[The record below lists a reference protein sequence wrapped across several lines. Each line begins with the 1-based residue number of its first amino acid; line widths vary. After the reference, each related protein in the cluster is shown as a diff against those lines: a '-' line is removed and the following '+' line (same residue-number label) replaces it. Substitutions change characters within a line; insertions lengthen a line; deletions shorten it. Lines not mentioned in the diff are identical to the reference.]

1 MADQIPCPEC
11 RHANPP
17 ENRFCGWCGASLG
30 TSTDLMARRE
40 GRLTAMGHALP
51 VKPGPIGTAL
61 AVGLGTLIVRAGMSW
76 LRHRF
81 KADDRS
87 SALSTREHDTALS
100 EYYLGQGIEK
110 ILIQELGEAHQGRN
124 IAWQAI
130 RSVTVTEWTA
140 SSRRPAGR
148 SRELWSSGGSRAS
161 SLSFERER

>member
-1 MADQIPCPEC
+1 MADQIPCPGC

-17 ENRFCGWCGASLG
+17 ENRFCGWCGASSVPV
-30 TSTDLMARRE
+30 TSTDLMSPRA
-40 GRLTAMGHALP
+40 GTLTVMGHALP
-51 VKPGPIGTAL
+51 VEPGAIGTAL
-61 AVGLGTLIVRAGMSW
+61 AVGLGTLAMQVAMSW

-81 KADDRS
+81 KADDRPT
-87 SALSTREHDTALS
+87 STLAIQEHDTALS
-100 EYYLGQGIEK
+100 GYLLGQGIEE

-148 SRELWSSGGSRAS
+148 SRELWSSGGS
-161 SLSFERER
+161 